1 MNISALLDSY
11 YDLSGEQMNHINE
24 VVARALLH
32 VVHHHI
38 LSVTPSLVLTLC
50 CRSNHTCNFY
60 NEMMSTLFRQWGLA
74 PLQIVNVER
83 GVPWQ
88 PVEGR
93 RHFNVIFTD
102 SFAAFA
108 EIRMEYYA
116 REYNY
121 NEHYFIF
128 LQARDRLLQGEM
140 RLIFDYC
147 WRYQLIHCS
156 VQVQKSNGDILIY
169 SYYPFGERGCADMEP
184 QLINRYNGS
193 ALVEPELF
201 PRKLR
206 NFYGCPLRCALWQA
220 PPFVR
225 LSEDVLAVTG
235 GYEGRLLLALA
246 EKMNFSI
253 ALRPVQASVR
263 DAALGMVSLG
273 PRIFFWNISS
283 SSPLQLQ
290 RGEADLTLG
299 GIRQTVGRSLVATS
313 THNYH
318 QTREV
323 FGVLASSYELSSTDI
338 LLYPYRL
345 QIWLGILG
353 VVALS
358 ALLQLVV
365 DRLLRGNQARSWLN
379 LELIF
384 VGMPLMDTPR
394 SHTARL
400 YCLMLM
406 MYTLII
412 RTIYQGLLYHLIR
425 THQLN
430 RWPQTIESL
439 VERNYTV
446 VVTPLVLET
455 LEEIP
460 SVRHMKFR
468 QLEDSSSSELDPL
481 YFLEANHQL
490 RRHVTASALDIFI
503 QFNRLSAERVHRRG
517 GADAARFE
525 IVPEDIIN
533 MQLTMYLAK
542 HSFLIDQLNE
552 EIMWMRSVGLL
563 AVWSRW
569 ELVESYL
576 RSEQSYQ
583 ILGLAELYAIF
594 LMVLIGLLLSLGVF
608 LCELLSRRFRILRRF
623 FS

>member
-1 MNISALLDSY
+1 MNISALLNSY

-24 VVARALLH
+24 FVARALLH
-32 VVHHHI
+32 VVHHFI

-74 PLQIVNVER
+74 PVQIVNVER
-83 GVPWQ
+83 GVPWH
-88 PVEGR
+88 PVPGR

-102 SFAAFA
+102 SFAAFE

-128 LQARDRLLQGEM
+128 LQARDRLLLGEM

-156 VQVQKSNGDILIY
+156 IQVQKSNGDVLFY
-169 SYYPFGERGCADMEP
+169 SYYPFGERGCSDLEP

-193 ALVEPELF
+193 MLVEPELF
-201 PRKLR
+201 PRKLA
-206 NFYGCPLRCALWQA
+206 NFYGCPLRCALWNE
-220 PPFVR
+220 PPF
-225 LSEDVLAVTG
+225 LVLHENEKEKGDGGPEEHVLVVGG

-246 EKMNFSI
+246 EKMNFTI
-253 ALRPVQASVR
+253 AVRQVHANVRNQA
-263 DAALGMVSLG
+263 LEL
-273 PRIFFWNISS
+273 
-283 SSPLQLQ
+283 LQ

-323 FGVLASSYELSSTDI
+323 FGVLASNYELSSFDI

-345 QIWLGILG
+345 QIWLGIFG

-358 ALLQLVV
+358 ALLQLAV
-365 DRLLRGNQARSWLN
+365 DRLLRERLGSRSWLQ

-384 VGMPLMDTPR
+384 VGMPLLEAPR
-394 SHTARL
+394 SQTARL
-400 YCLMLM
+400 YCLTLM

-425 THQLN
+425 TQQLN

-439 VERNYTV
+439 VQRNYTV
-446 VVTPLVLET
+446 VLTPIVQEVLNEIASVEHMRFRL
-455 LEEIP
+455 LEAT
-460 SVRHMKFR
+460 
-468 QLEDSSSSELDPL
+468 SELDPL
-481 YFLEANHQL
+481 YFLEANHRL
-490 RRHVTASALDIFI
+490 RHHVTASALDIFI
-503 QFNRLSAERVHRRG
+503 HFNRLSADKIHQRG
-517 GADAARFE
+517 GGGQDGAGAYFE

-563 AVWSRW
+563 SVWARW
-569 ELVESYL
+569 ELFESYL
-576 RSEQSYQ
+576 RNEQSYQ
-583 ILGLAELYAIF
+583 ILGIMELYAIF
-594 LMVLIGLLLSLGVF
+594 LVVMVGLILGLIVF
-608 LCELLSRRFRILRRF
+608 ILELASRRSRFLRKL

>member
-1 MNISALLDSY
+1 MNISALLQSY

-50 CRSNHTCNFY
+50 CRSEHTCNFY

-74 PLQIVNVER
+74 PLQIVKVEP

-88 PVEGR
+88 PVAGR

-102 SFAAFA
+102 SFAAFE
-108 EIRMEYYA
+108 EIRMEYYV

-156 VQVQKSNGDILIY
+156 VQVQKSNGDILFY

-193 ALVEPELF
+193 TLVEPEIF

-206 NFYGCPLRCALWQA
+206 NFYGCPVRCALWNS
-220 PPFVR
+220 PPFLR
-225 LSEDVLAVTG
+225 LAEAAEDVTVTVSG

-253 ALRPVQASVR
+253 AVRPMQGNVR
-263 DAALGMVSLG
+263 DGALEM
-273 PRIFFWNISS
+273 
-283 SSPLQLQ
+283 LQH
-290 RGEADLTLG
+290 GEADLTLG
-299 GIRQTVGRSLVATS
+299 GIRQTVGRSMVATS

-358 ALLQLVV
+358 ALLQLAV
-365 DRLLRGNQARSWLN
+365 DRLLREHGTDASLGARSWLN

-384 VGMPLMDTPR
+384 VGMPLMDAPR

-446 VVTPLVLET
+446 VLTPIVLEA

-460 SVRHMKFR
+460 SVQHMKFR
-468 QLEDSSSSELDPL
+468 LLGDTDSELDSL

-490 RRHVTASALDIFI
+490 RRHATASALDIFI
-503 QFNRLSAERVHRRG
+503 QFNRLSAERVHRQG
-517 GADAARFE
+517 GNAEGMVAHFE
-525 IVPEDIIN
+525 IVPEDIIS

-583 ILGLAELYAIF
+583 ILGLVELYAIF
-594 LMVLIGLLLSLGVF
+594 LMVLVGLLLSLVVF
-608 LCELLSRRFRILRRF
+608 LCELLSQRSQLLRRL

>member
-1 MNISALLDSY
+1 MNISALLNSY

-24 VVARALLH
+24 FVARALLH
-32 VVHHHI
+32 VVHHYI

-74 PLQIVNVER
+74 PLQIVNVES
-83 GVPWQ
+83 GVPWH
-88 PVEGR
+88 PVPGR

-102 SFAAFA
+102 SFAAFE

-156 VQVQKSNGDILIY
+156 IQVQKSNGDILFY
-169 SYYPFGERGCADMEP
+169 SYYPFGERGCRDMEP

-193 ALVEPELF
+193 MLVEPELF

-206 NFYGCPLRCALWQA
+206 NFFGCPLRCALWNV
-220 PPFVR
+220 PPF
-225 LSEDVLAVTG
+225 LKLNEDQLVNG
-235 GYEGRLLLALA
+235 GYEGRLLMALA
-246 EKMNFSI
+246 EKMNFTI
-253 ALRPVQASVR
+253 AVHKVDGNVR
-263 DAALGMVSLG
+263 DEALGM
-273 PRIFFWNISS
+273 
-283 SSPLQLQ
+283 LQ

-299 GIRQTVGRSLVATS
+299 GIRQTVGRSTVATS
-313 THNYH
+313 TNNYH

-323 FGVLASSYELSSTDI
+323 FGVLASSYELSSFDI
-338 LLYPYRL
+338 LFYPYRL

-358 ALLQLVV
+358 ALLQLAV
-365 DRLLRGNQARSWLN
+365 DSMLRERLQSRAWMN

-384 VGMPLMDTPR
+384 VGMPLLETPR

-439 VERNYTV
+439 VQKNYTV
-446 VVTPLVLET
+446 VLTPIVQEALD
-455 LEEIP
+455 EIP
-460 SVRHMKFR
+460 SVQHMRFR
-468 QLEDSSSSELDPL
+468 LLESKSELDPL

-490 RRHVTASALDIFI
+490 RQHVTASALDIFI
-503 QFNRLSAERVHRRG
+503 HFNRLSAERIHQRG
-517 GADAARFE
+517 QQGTAAHFE
-525 IVPEDIIN
+525 IVPEDIIS

-542 HSFLIDQLNE
+542 HSFLIDQMNE

-563 AVWSRW
+563 AFWARW

-576 RSEQSYQ
+576 RNEHTYQ
-583 ILGLAELYAIF
+583 ILGIMELYAIF
-594 LMVLIGLLLSLGVF
+594 LMVMVGLIVGLIVFILELVSLRSVYLRKLF
-608 LCELLSRRFRILRRF
+608 L
-623 FS
+623 

>member
-1 MNISALLDSY
+1 MNISALLNTY
-11 YDLSGEQMNHINE
+11 YDLSGEQVNHINE
-24 VVARALLH
+24 FVAGALLH
-32 VVHHHI
+32 VVHHYI

-83 GVPWQ
+83 GVPWH
-88 PVEGR
+88 PVPGR

-102 SFAAFA
+102 SFAAFE

-128 LQARDRLLQGEM
+128 LQARDRLLLGEM

-156 VQVQKSNGDILIY
+156 VQVQKSNGDVLFY
-169 SYYPFGERGCADMEP
+169 SYHPFGERGCSDMEP

-193 ALVEPELF
+193 MLVEPELF
-201 PRKLR
+201 PPKLR
-206 NFYGCPLRCALWQA
+206 NFFGCPLRCALWNA

-225 LSEDVLAVTG
+225 LRQDAAQDGLLVVSG
-235 GYEGRLLLALA
+235 GYEGRLLMALA
-246 EKMNFSI
+246 QKMNFSI
-253 ALRPVQASVR
+253 AVRKVHASLM
-263 DAALGMVSLG
+263 DEALEMLH
-273 PRIFFWNISS
+273 
-283 SSPLQLQ
+283 
-290 RGEADLTLG
+290 RGEAELTLG
-299 GIRQTVGRSLVATS
+299 GIRQTVGRSLRATS

-323 FGVLASSYELSSTDI
+323 FGVLASSYELSSLDI

-345 QIWLGILG
+345 QIWMGILG
-353 VVALS
+353 VVLLS
-358 ALLQLVV
+358 ACLQLAV
-365 DRLLRGNQARSWLN
+365 ARMLKERTGSRAWLN

-384 VGMPLMDTPR
+384 VGMPLLETPR
-394 SHTARL
+394 SHSARL

-412 RTIYQGLLYHLIR
+412 RTVYQGLLYHLIR

-439 VERNYTV
+439 VQRNYTV
-446 VVTPLVLET
+446 VLTPLVQET
-455 LEEIP
+455 LDEIP
-460 SVRHMKFR
+460 SVQHMKFR
-468 QLEDSSSSELDPL
+468 LLEASNSELEPL

-490 RRHVTASALDIFI
+490 RHHVTASALDIFI
-503 QFNRLSAERVHRRG
+503 HFNRLSAEGIHRRG
-517 GADAARFE
+517 ERGAHYE

-533 MQLTMYLAK
+533 MQLTMYLGK

-563 AVWSRW
+563 AVWARW

-576 RSEQSYQ
+576 RSDQTFQ
-583 ILGLAELYAIF
+583 ILGLVELYAIF
-594 LMVLIGLLLSLGVF
+594 LMVLVGLGLGTVVF
-608 LCELLSRRFRILRRF
+608 VLELASQRFWFLQRL
-623 FS
+623 FSKHLAKIAP

>member
-50 CRSNHTCNFY
+50 CRSEHTCNFY

-88 PVEGR
+88 PVAGR

-102 SFAAFA
+102 SFAAFS

-147 WRYQLIHCS
+147 WRFQLIHCS
-156 VQVQKSNGDILIY
+156 VQVQKSNGDILFY

-193 ALVEPELF
+193 TLEEPELF

-206 NFYGCPLRCALWQA
+206 NFYGCPLRCALWNT
-220 PPFVR
+220 PPFLR
-225 LSEDVLAVTG
+225 LKEEQVDELSVTG

-253 ALRPVQASVR
+253 AVRPLQRNVR
-263 DAALGMVSLG
+263 DGALEM
-273 PRIFFWNISS
+273 
-283 SSPLQLQ
+283 LQ
-290 RGEADLTLG
+290 RGEAELTLG
-299 GIRQTVGRSLVATS
+299 GIRQTVGRSMVATS

-345 QIWLGILG
+345 KIWLGILG

-358 ALLQLVV
+358 ALLQLAV
-365 DRLLRGNQARSWLN
+365 DRLLRKPGSGASETTFGARSWLN

-384 VGMPLMDTPR
+384 VGMPLMDVPR

-400 YCLMLM
+400 YCLILM

-439 VERNYTV
+439 VDRNYTV
-446 VVTPLVLET
+446 VLTPIVLEA

-460 SVRHMKFR
+460 SVQHMKFH
-468 QLEDSSSSELDPL
+468 LMEDAGSELEPL
-481 YFLEANHQL
+481 YFLEENHQL
-490 RRHVTASALDIFI
+490 RQHVTASALDFFV
-503 QFNRLSAERVHRRG
+503 QFNRLSAERFHRKG
-517 GADAARFE
+517 VKVAHFE

-542 HSFLIDQLNE
+542 HSFLIDHLNE

-563 AVWSRW
+563 AVWSKW
-569 ELVESYL
+569 ELVETYL

-583 ILGLAELYAIF
+583 ILGLDELYAIF
-594 LMVLIGLLLSLGVF
+594 LMVLGGLLLSLLVF
-608 LCELLSRRFRILRRF
+608 LCELLSQRFRILRRL

>member
-1 MNISALLDSY
+1 MNTSALLDSY
-11 YDLSGEQMNHINE
+11 YELSGEQMNHINE

-50 CRSNHTCNFY
+50 CRSEHTCNFY
-60 NEMMSTLFRQWGLA
+60 NEMMSTLFREWGLA
-74 PLQIVNVER
+74 PLQIVNVQR

-88 PVEGR
+88 PVAGR

-102 SFAAFA
+102 SFAAFS

-156 VQVQKSNGDILIY
+156 VQVQKSNGDILFY

-193 ALVEPELF
+193 TLEEPEIF

-206 NFYGCPLRCALWQA
+206 NFYGCPVRCALWHS
-220 PPFVR
+220 PPFLR
-225 LSEDVLAVTG
+225 LAEEDVDAISVTG

-253 ALRPVQASVR
+253 AVRPIQRNVR
-263 DAALGMVSLG
+263 DGTLEM
-273 PRIFFWNISS
+273 
-283 SSPLQLQ
+283 LQ

-299 GIRQTVGRSLVATS
+299 GIRQTVDRGMVATS

-323 FGVLASSYELSSTDI
+323 FGVLASSYELSSLDI

-358 ALLQLVV
+358 ALLQLAV
-365 DRLLRGNQARSWLN
+365 DRLLREHGADANLGARSWLN

-446 VVTPLVLET
+446 VLTPIVLEV
-455 LEEIP
+455 LKEIP
-460 SVRHMKFR
+460 SVQHMKFR
-468 QLEDSSSSELDPL
+468 LLEDPDTELEPL
-481 YFLEANHQL
+481 NFLEANHQL
-490 RRHVTASALDIFI
+490 RRHVTASALDIFV
-503 QFNRLSAERVHRRG
+503 QFNRLSAVQVHQEG
-517 GADAARFE
+517 GNSAETVAHFE

-533 MQLTMYLAK
+533 MQLTMYLTK
-542 HSFLIDQLNE
+542 HSFLVDHLNE

-569 ELVESYL
+569 ELVETYL

-583 ILGLAELYAIF
+583 ILGLVELYAIF
-594 LMVLIGLLLSLGVF
+594 LIVLVGLLLSLVVF
-608 LCELLSRRFRILRRF
+608 LCELLSLRCRLLKRF

>member
-1 MNISALLDSY
+1 MNISALLNSY

-24 VVARALLH
+24 FVARALLH
-32 VVHHHI
+32 VVHHYI

-60 NEMMSTLFRQWGLA
+60 NEMMSTLFREWGLA

-83 GVPWQ
+83 GVPWR
-88 PVEGR
+88 PIPGR
-93 RHFNVIFTD
+93 RHYNVIFTD

-156 VQVQKSNGDILIY
+156 IQVQKSNGDILFY
-169 SYYPFGERGCADMEP
+169 SYYPFGQRGCADMEP

-193 ALVEPELF
+193 MLVEPELF
-201 PRKLR
+201 PRKLS
-206 NFYGCPLRCALWQA
+206 NFFGCPLRCALWNV
-220 PPFVR
+220 PPFLKV
-225 LSEDVLAVTG
+225 SEEQVVSG

-246 EKMNFSI
+246 EKLNFSI
-253 ALRPVQASVR
+253 SVR
-263 DAALGMVSLG
+263 RVHANVRDEALEM
-273 PRIFFWNISS
+273 
-283 SSPLQLQ
+283 LQ

-323 FGVLASSYELSSTDI
+323 FGVLASSYELSSFDI

-358 ALLQLVV
+358 ALLQLAV
-365 DRLLRGNQARSWLN
+365 DRLLRERLGGSRTWLN

-384 VGMPLMDTPR
+384 VGMPLLETPR

-400 YCLMLM
+400 YCLLLM

-439 VERNYTV
+439 VQKNFTV
-446 VVTPLVLET
+446 VLTPIVQEVLD
-455 LEEIP
+455 EIP
-460 SVRHMKFR
+460 SVQNMRFR
-468 QLEDSSSSELDPL
+468 LLESNSELDPL

-490 RRHVTASALDIFI
+490 RQHVTASALDIFI
-503 QFNRLSAERVHRRG
+503 HFNRLSAERVHKRG
-517 GADAARFE
+517 EQGSGAHFE
-525 IVPEDIIN
+525 IVPEDIIS

-569 ELVESYL
+569 EVVESYL
-576 RSEQSYQ
+576 RSEQTYQ
-583 ILGLAELYAIF
+583 ILGIMELYAIF
-594 LMVLIGLLLSLGVF
+594 VMVLVGHILGLVVF
-608 LCELLSRRFRILRRF
+608 VLELASRRSLYLRKLF
-623 FS
+623 L

>member
-1 MNISALLDSY
+1 MNISALLSSY

-24 VVARALLH
+24 FVARALLH

-74 PLQIVNVER
+74 PLQIVNVEPD
-83 GVPWQ
+83 VPWR
-88 PVEGR
+88 PVPGR

-102 SFAAFA
+102 SFAAFS

-140 RLIFDYC
+140 RQIFDYC
-147 WRYQLIHCS
+147 WRYHLIHCS
-156 VQVQKSNGDILIY
+156 IQVQKSNGDILFY
-169 SYYPFGERGCADMEP
+169 SYYPFGEQGCRDMEP

-193 ALVEPELF
+193 MLVEPELF

-206 NFYGCPLRCALWQA
+206 NFFGCPLRCALWHA
-220 PPFVR
+220 PPFLR
-225 LSEDVLAVTG
+225 LYDHQTEEEEQQRPYVGG

-246 EKMNFSI
+246 EKMNFTIDVLPLASNLHDK
-253 ALRPVQASVR
+253 ALE
-263 DAALGMVSLG
+263 M
-273 PRIFFWNISS
+273 
-283 SSPLQLQ
+283 LQ
-290 RGEADLTLG
+290 EDKADLTLG
-299 GIRQTVGRSLVATS
+299 GIRQTVPRSLKATS
-313 THNYH
+313 TDNYH
-318 QTREV
+318 QTRAV
-323 FGVLASSYELSSTDI
+323 FGVLASSYELSSLDI
-338 LLYPYRL
+338 LLYPYRFT
-345 QIWLGILG
+345 IWLAILG
-353 VVALS
+353 VVAFS
-358 ALLQLVV
+358 ALLQLMVE
-365 DRLLRGNQARSWLN
+365 RFLRERQTGSASWQN

-384 VGMPLMDTPR
+384 VGMPLIKVPR

-430 RWPQTIESL
+430 RWPQTIEAL
-439 VERNYTV
+439 VQKNFTV
-446 VVTPLVLET
+446 VLTSQVQEA

-460 SVRHMKFR
+460 SVQHMKFH
-468 QLEDSSSSELDPL
+468 LLDEAASELDPL
-481 YFLEANHQL
+481 YFLGANHQL
-490 RRHVTASALDIFI
+490 RRHVTATALDNFI
-503 QFNRLSAERVHRRG
+503 HFNRLSAERVHQSG
-517 GADAARFE
+517 GLGEGAHYE
-525 IVPEDIIN
+525 LVPEDIIN
-533 MQLTMYLAK
+533 LPLTMYLRK
-542 HSFLIDQLNE
+542 HSFLIDQINE
-552 EIMWMRSVGLL
+552 EILWMRSVGLL
-563 AVWSRW
+563 AVWARW

-576 RSEQSYQ
+576 RNEQSFQ
-583 ILGLAELYAIF
+583 ILGLLELYVIF
-594 LMVLIGLLLSLGVF
+594 LMVTLGLSLSLVVF
-608 LCELLSRRFRILRRF
+608 LLELASRRFLHLRKL

>member
-1 MNISALLDSY
+1 MNTSALLDSY
-11 YDLSGEQMNHINE
+11 YELSGEQMNHINE

-50 CRSNHTCNFY
+50 CRSEHTCNFY
-60 NEMMSTLFRQWGLA
+60 NEMMSTLFREWGLA
-74 PLQIVNVER
+74 PLQIVNVQR

-88 PVEGR
+88 PVAGR

-102 SFAAFA
+102 SFAAFS

-156 VQVQKSNGDILIY
+156 VQVQKSNGDILFY

-193 ALVEPELF
+193 TLEEPEIF

-206 NFYGCPLRCALWQA
+206 NFYGCPVRCALWHS
-220 PPFVR
+220 PPFLR
-225 LSEDVLAVTG
+225 LAEEDVDAISVTG

-253 ALRPVQASVR
+253 AVRPIQRNVR
-263 DAALGMVSLG
+263 DGTLEM
-273 PRIFFWNISS
+273 
-283 SSPLQLQ
+283 LQ

-299 GIRQTVGRSLVATS
+299 GIRQTVDRGMVATS

-323 FGVLASSYELSSTDI
+323 FGVLASSYELSSLDI

-358 ALLQLVV
+358 ALLQLAV
-365 DRLLRGNQARSWLN
+365 DRLLREHGADANLGARSWLN

-446 VVTPLVLET
+446 VLTPIVLEV
-455 LEEIP
+455 LKEIP
-460 SVRHMKFR
+460 SVQHMKFR
-468 QLEDSSSSELDPL
+468 LLEDPGTELEPL
-481 YFLEANHQL
+481 NFLEANHQL
-490 RRHVTASALDIFI
+490 RRHVTASALDIFV
-503 QFNRLSAERVHRRG
+503 QFNRLSAVQVHQEG
-517 GADAARFE
+517 GNSAETVAHFE

-533 MQLTMYLAK
+533 MQLTMYLTK
-542 HSFLIDQLNE
+542 HSFLVDHLNE

-569 ELVESYL
+569 ELVETYL

-583 ILGLAELYAIF
+583 ILGLVELYAIF
-594 LMVLIGLLLSLGVF
+594 LIVLVGLLLSLVVF
-608 LCELLSRRFRILRRF
+608 LCELLSLRCRLLKRF

>member
-1 MNISALLDSY
+1 MNISALLNSY

-24 VVARALLH
+24 FVARAVLH
-32 VVHHHI
+32 VVHHYI

-60 NEMMSTLFRQWGLA
+60 NEMMSTLFREWGLA
-74 PLQIVNVER
+74 PLQIVNVLR
-83 GVPWQ
+83 GVPWH
-88 PVEGR
+88 PVPGR
-93 RHFNVIFTD
+93 RHYNVIFTD
-102 SFAAFA
+102 SFAAFE

-147 WRYQLIHCS
+147 WRYRLIHCS
-156 VQVQKSNGDILIY
+156 IQVQKSNGDILFY
-169 SYYPFGERGCADMEP
+169 SYYPFGEHGCADMEP

-193 ALVEPELF
+193 MLVEPDLF

-206 NFYGCPLRCALWQA
+206 NFFGCPLRCALWNV
-220 PPFVR
+220 PPFVT
-225 LSEDVLAVTG
+225 LAEDQEQLLLVSG

-246 EKMNFSI
+246 EKMNFTI
-253 ALRPVQASVR
+253 AVR
-263 DAALGMVSLG
+263 QLHANMRDEALEM
-273 PRIFFWNISS
+273 
-283 SSPLQLQ
+283 LQHD
-290 RGEADLTLG
+290 EADLTLG
-299 GIRQTVGRSLVATS
+299 GIRQTVGRGMVATS
-313 THNYH
+313 TNNYH

-323 FGVLASSYELSSTDI
+323 FGVLASSYELSSFDI
-338 LLYPYRL
+338 LFYPYRL
-345 QIWLGILG
+345 QIWMGILG

-358 ALLQLVV
+358 ALVQLLVGRMLRE
-365 DRLLRGNQARSWLN
+365 RLRSRFWLN
-379 LELIF
+379 LELVF
-384 VGMPLMDTPR
+384 VGMPLLECPR

-400 YCLMLM
+400 YCVMLM

-439 VERNYTV
+439 VQRNFTV
-446 VVTPLVLET
+446 VLTPIVQEVLD
-455 LEEIP
+455 EIP
-460 SVRHMKFR
+460 SVQHMRFR
-468 QLEDSSSSELDPL
+468 LLEAANSELEPL

-490 RRHVTASALDIFI
+490 RQHATATALDIFI
-503 QFNRLSAERVHRRG
+503 HFNRLSADKMHQRG
-517 GADAARFE
+517 EQGTGAHFE
-525 IVPEDIIN
+525 IVPEDIIS

-563 AVWSRW
+563 SVWARW
-569 ELVESYL
+569 ELSESYL
-576 RSEQSYQ
+576 RNEQSYK
-583 ILGLAELYAIF
+583 ILGTMELYAIF
-594 LMVLIGLLLSLGVF
+594 LMVMVGLIVGLLVF
-608 LCELLSRRFRILRRF
+608 VLELVSMRSIYLRKLF
-623 FS
+623 T

>member
-1 MNISALLDSY
+1 MNISALLTSY

-24 VVARALLH
+24 FVARALLH

-50 CRSNHTCNFY
+50 CRSEHTCNFY
-60 NEMMSTLFRQWGLA
+60 NEMMSSMFRQWGLA

-83 GVPWQ
+83 DVPWR
-88 PVEGR
+88 PVPGR

-147 WRYQLIHCS
+147 WRYHLIHCS
-156 VQVQKSNGDILIY
+156 VQVQKSNGDMLFY
-169 SYYPFGERGCADMEP
+169 SYYPYGEHGCRDMEP

-193 ALVEPELF
+193 MLVEPELF
-201 PRKLR
+201 PRKLT
-206 NFYGCPLRCALWQA
+206 NLFGCPLRCALWDI
-220 PPFVR
+220 PPFLKLVQSGTEAER
-225 LSEDVLAVTG
+225 LLVVGG

-253 ALRPVQASVR
+253 DVRKVPMSRRNQAIE
-263 DAALGMVSLG
+263 M
-273 PRIFFWNISS
+273 
-283 SSPLQLQ
+283 LQNE
-290 RGEADLTLG
+290 EADLTLG
-299 GIRQTVGRSLVATS
+299 GTRQTVHRSMVATS
-313 THNYH
+313 TNNYH

-323 FGVLASSYELSSTDI
+323 FGVLASSFELSSLDI
-338 LLYPYRL
+338 LLYPYRF
-345 QIWLGILG
+345 QIWLAILG
-353 VVALS
+353 VVVLS
-358 ALLQLVV
+358 ALFQLTVERCLR
-365 DRLLRGNQARSWLN
+365 DRLSGSRSLMN

-384 VGMPLMDTPR
+384 VGMPLLEVPR
-394 SHTARL
+394 SHTARF

-412 RTIYQGLLYHLIR
+412 RTIYQGLIYHLIR

-430 RWPQTIESL
+430 RWPQTIETL
-439 VERNYTV
+439 VQKNYTV
-446 VVTPLVLET
+446 ALTPVVLEA
-455 LEEIP
+455 LQEIP
-460 SVRHMKFR
+460 SVQNMRFR
-468 QLEDSSSSELDPL
+468 LLEQAESEMEPL

-490 RRHVTASALDIFI
+490 KRHATATAMDIFVH
-503 QFNRLSAERVHRRG
+503 FNRLSAERVHRRG
-517 GADAARFE
+517 QLGEGAHFE
-525 IVPEDIIN
+525 IVPEDIIS
-533 MQLTMYLAK
+533 MPLTMYLRK
-542 HSFLIDQLNE
+542 HSFLIDHLNE

-563 AVWSRW
+563 AVWARW
-569 ELVESYL
+569 ELVESYM
-576 RSEQSYQ
+576 RREQVYQ
-583 ILGLAELYAIF
+583 IFGILELYAIF
-594 LMVLIGLLLSLGVF
+594 LMVLLGLLLSLLVF
-608 LCELLSRRFRILRRF
+608 LLELASLRSKLLRRF
-623 FS
+623 FLK

>member
-32 VVHHHI
+32 VVHHYI

-50 CRSNHTCNFY
+50 CRSEHTCNFY
-60 NEMMSTLFRQWGLA
+60 NEMMNTLFRQWGLA

-83 GVPWQ
+83 GVPWH
-88 PVEGR
+88 PVAGR

-102 SFAAFA
+102 SFEAFA

-116 REYNY
+116 RDYNY

-147 WRYQLIHCS
+147 WRYQLIHCI
-156 VQVQKSNGDILIY
+156 VQVQKSNGDILFY

-193 ALVEPELF
+193 TLVEPELF

-206 NFYGCPLRCALWQA
+206 NFYGCPLRCALWNT
-220 PPFVR
+220 PPFLR
-225 LSEDVLAVTG
+225 LAEEDVAAPTVTG

-253 ALRPVQASVR
+253 AVRPIQTNVI
-263 DAALGMVSLG
+263 DGALEM
-273 PRIFFWNISS
+273 
-283 SSPLQLQ
+283 LQ

-299 GIRQTVGRSLVATS
+299 RIRQTVGRSLVATS

-323 FGVLASSYELSSTDI
+323 FGVLASSYELTSLDI

-345 QIWLGILG
+345 QIWLGIFG

-358 ALLQLVV
+358 ALLQLAV
-365 DRLLRGNQARSWLN
+365 DRLLQEHGTNAILGARSWLN

-384 VGMPLMDTPR
+384 VGMPLMDIPR

-446 VVTPLVLET
+446 VLTPIVLEV

-460 SVRHMKFR
+460 SVQHMKFR
-468 QLEDSSSSELDPL
+468 LLEDTDSELEPL

-490 RRHVTASALDIFI
+490 RQHVTASALDIFI
-503 QFNRLSAERVHRRG
+503 QFNRLSAERVHRQG
-517 GADAARFE
+517 GNVAATVAHFE

-542 HSFLIDQLNE
+542 HSFLIDHLNE
-552 EIMWMRSVGLL
+552 EILWMRSVGLL

-569 ELVESYL
+569 ELVETYL
-576 RSEQSYQ
+576 GNEQSYQ
-583 ILGLAELYAIF
+583 ILGLVELYAIF
-594 LMVLIGLLLSLGVF
+594 LMVFVGLLLSLVVF
-608 LCELLSRRFRILRRF
+608 LCELLSQRSRLLRRL

>member
-1 MNISALLDSY
+1 MNISAMLTSY
-11 YDLSGEQMNHINE
+11 YDLSGEQTNHINE
-24 VVARALLH
+24 FVARALLH
-32 VVHHHI
+32 VVHQHI

-60 NEMMSTLFRQWGLA
+60 NEMMRTLFRQWGLA
-74 PLQIVNVER
+74 PLQIVNVEK
-83 GVPWQ
+83 GVPWE
-88 PVEGR
+88 PVPGR

-108 EIRMEYYA
+108 EIRLEYYA

-121 NEHYFIF
+121 NERYFIF
-128 LQARDRLLQGEM
+128 LQARDRQLLGEM

-147 WRYQLIHCS
+147 WRFHLIHCS
-156 VQVQKSNGDILIY
+156 VQVQKSNGDILFY
-169 SYYPFGERGCADMEP
+169 SYYPFGSGGCRDMEP

-193 ALVEPELF
+193 SLVEPELF
-201 PRKLR
+201 PRKLS
-206 NFYGCPLRCALWQA
+206 NFFGCPLRCALWNV

-225 LSEDVLAVTG
+225 LTSRGEEHLALVG

-253 ALRPVQASVR
+253 ALRQVKGKLR
-263 DAALGMVSLG
+263 DASL
-273 PRIFFWNISS
+273 NM
-283 SSPLQLQ
+283 LQ
-290 RGEADLTLG
+290 RNEADLTLG
-299 GIRQTVGRSLVATS
+299 GMRQTVHRGQLATS

-323 FGVLASSYELSSTDI
+323 FGVLASSYELSSLDI
-338 LLYPYRL
+338 LLYPYRY

-353 VVALS
+353 VVTLS
-358 ALLQLVV
+358 ALLQVTM
-365 DRLLRGNQARSWLN
+365 DRLLRGGGLQYQTWLN

-384 VGMPLMDTPR
+384 VGMPLLESQSPR
-394 SHTARL
+394 THTARL
-400 YCLMLM
+400 FCVVLM

-425 THQLN
+425 THELN
-430 RWPQTIESL
+430 RWPQSIEAL
-439 VERNYTV
+439 VEGNYTV
-446 VVTPLVLET
+446 VLTPLVHEA

-460 SVRHMKFR
+460 SVQHMRFR
-468 QLEDSSSSELDPL
+468 LLEHATSELDPL

-490 RRHVTASALDIFI
+490 SKHVTASAWDIFI
-503 QFNRLSAERVHRRG
+503 HFNRLSAEQVHHQG
-517 GADAARFE
+517 GVLSKGARFE
-525 IVPEDIIN
+525 LVPEDLIS

-542 HSFLIDQLNE
+542 HSFLIDHLNE

-563 AVWSRW
+563 AVWARW
-569 ELVESYL
+569 ELVESYEKG
-576 RSEQSYQ
+576 EQSFQ
-583 ILGLAELYAIF
+583 VLGLMELYAIF
-594 LMVLIGLLLSLGVF
+594 LMMLSGLLLSLLVF
-608 LCELLSRRFRILRRF
+608 LLELASRRSLLLRRL

>member
-1 MNISALLDSY
+1 MNISALLNSY

-24 VVARALLH
+24 FVARSLLY
-32 VVHHHI
+32 VVHHYI

-60 NEMMSTLFRQWGLA
+60 NEMMNTLFRQWGLA

-83 GVPWQ
+83 GVPWR
-88 PVEGR
+88 PVPGR
-93 RHFNVIFTD
+93 RHYNVIFTD
-102 SFAAFA
+102 SFAAFE

-156 VQVQKSNGDILIY
+156 IQVQKSNGDILFY
-169 SYYPFGERGCADMEP
+169 SYYPFGENGCANSEP

-193 ALVEPELF
+193 TLVEPELF

-206 NFYGCPLRCALWQA
+206 NFFGCPLKCALWNV
-220 PPFVR
+220 PPFLR
-225 LSEDVLAVTG
+225 LSEDEEAILFVSG

-246 EKMNFSI
+246 EKMNFTI
-253 ALRPVQASVR
+253 AVRKVHGNVR
-263 DAALGMVSLG
+263 DEALEM
-273 PRIFFWNISS
+273 
-283 SSPLQLQ
+283 LQH
-290 RGEADLTLG
+290 GEADLTLG
-299 GIRQTVGRSLVATS
+299 GIRQTVGRSMMATS
-313 THNYH
+313 TNNYH

-323 FGVLASSYELSSTDI
+323 FGVLSSSYELSSFDI
-338 LLYPYRL
+338 LFYPYRL
-345 QIWLGILG
+345 QIWMAILG
-353 VVALS
+353 VVVLS
-358 ALLQLVV
+358 ALLQLAV
-365 DRLLRGNQARSWLN
+365 DRMLTERIRSRTWLN

-384 VGMPLMDTPR
+384 VGMPLLETPKA
-394 SHTARL
+394 HTARL
-400 YCLMLM
+400 YCLLLM

-439 VERNYTV
+439 VQKNYTV
-446 VVTPLVLET
+446 VLTPIVQEVVD
-455 LEEIP
+455 EIP
-460 SVRHMKFR
+460 SVQHMRFR
-468 QLEDSSSSELDPL
+468 LLEATSELDPL

-490 RRHVTASALDIFI
+490 RQHVTASALDIFI
-503 QFNRLSAERVHRRG
+503 HFNRLSAEKVHKRG
-517 GADAARFE
+517 EQGTGAHFE
-525 IVPEDIIN
+525 IVPEDIIS

-563 AVWSRW
+563 AVWARW
-569 ELVESYL
+569 ELVETYL
-576 RSEQSYQ
+576 RNEQSFQ
-583 ILGLAELYAIF
+583 ILGIMELYAIF
-594 LMVLIGLLLSLGVF
+594 LMVTVGLFVGLIVFILELASLRS
-608 LCELLSRRFRILRRF
+608 LYLRKL

>member
-1 MNISALLDSY
+1 MNISALLESY
-11 YDLSGEQMNHINE
+11 HELSGEQMNHINE

-50 CRSNHTCNFY
+50 CRSEHTCNFY

-88 PVEGR
+88 PVAGR

-102 SFAAFA
+102 SFAAFS

-128 LQARDRLLQGEM
+128 LQARDRLLQNEM

-156 VQVQKSNGDILIY
+156 VQVQKSNGDILFY

-193 ALVEPELF
+193 SLVEPEIF

-206 NFYGCPLRCALWQA
+206 NFYGCPVRCALWHS
-220 PPFVR
+220 PPFLR
-225 LSEDVLAVTG
+225 LSEEDVDALSVTG

-253 ALRPVQASVR
+253 AVRPIQRNVR
-263 DAALGMVSLG
+263 DGTLEM
-273 PRIFFWNISS
+273 
-283 SSPLQLQ
+283 LQ

-299 GIRQTVGRSLVATS
+299 GIRQTVNRSMVATS

-323 FGVLASSYELSSTDI
+323 FGVLASSYELSSLDI

-345 QIWLGILG
+345 KIWLGILG

-358 ALLQLVV
+358 ALLQLAV
-365 DRLLRGNQARSWLN
+365 DRLLRKHGSDANLGARSWLN

-446 VVTPLVLET
+446 VLTPIVLEA
-455 LEEIP
+455 LKEIP
-460 SVRHMKFR
+460 SVQHMKFR
-468 QLEDSSSSELDPL
+468 LLEDPDSDLEPL
-481 YFLEANHQL
+481 HFLEANHQL

-503 QFNRLSAERVHRRG
+503 QFNRLSAEEVHRQG
-517 GADAARFE
+517 GNSAETAAHFE

-583 ILGLAELYAIF
+583 ILGLDELYAIF
-594 LMVLIGLLLSLGVF
+594 LVVLVGLLLSLVVF
-608 LCELLSRRFRILRRF
+608 LCELLSQRFRLLRRF